1 MDTCRRGLCNKS
13 EETEKGDWIGLDD
26 VIYHD
31 EVPHVI
37 CMYVI
42 CVILFGIT
50 FYFVAPLSIEINN
63 TFTRATF
70 V

>member
-42 CVILFGIT
+42 LYV
-50 FYFVAPLSIEINN
+50 
-63 TFTRATF
+63 
-70 V
+70 

>member
-1 MDTCRRGLCNKS
+1 MYTCRRGLCNKS

-42 CVILFGIT
+42 CVILFG
-50 FYFVAPLSIEINN
+50 AIESNLCGSAFDRN
-63 TFTRATF
+63 
-70 V
+70 